1 MKTSSCQNDNAQI
14 RVTKSCHPSIALNVH
29 QRLIISDDG
38 VLAGLGL
45 SGRQARVYL
54 ALLRLGVAGAR
65 TIAALSLVNRQEV
78 YRLLDGLQGL
88 GLVQRNVCLPATFR
102 ATPIDVGVKLLL
114 KRKSS
119 QLSVM
124 NQQAKRLTRKLSQNH
139 LLTCPTLSAT
149 KPSLG
154 TVYEANR
161 GKKILQALQTAQHSI
176 EVVVTWTRF
185 KQLTTHF
192 ETQLQNALKR
202 DVAVSIVTQKP
213 PNLRFPKWVNAA
225 LSSKSNFK
233 VKTSP
238 DSPSA
243 SMFLFDGAVAAIAF
257 EPKLHLFK
265 GPDLWTTNQSITT
278 LCQAYFNTVY
288 NA

>member
-1 MKTSSCQNDNAQI
+1 MQTPLKPIQAFN
-14 RVTKSCHPSIALNVH
+14 H
-29 QRLIISDDG
+29 DG
-38 VLAGLGL
+38 LGGVGLLGVEVLVGLGL

-54 ALLRLGVAGAR
+54 ALLRLGVAGVR
-65 TIAALSLVNRQEV
+65 VIAALCLVNRQEV
-78 YRLLDGLQGL
+78 YRLLDSLQAL
-88 GLVQRNVCLPATFR
+88 GLVERNVCLPATFKP
-102 ATPIDVGVKLLL
+102 TPIDVGVKLLL
-114 KRKSS
+114 KRKSD

-124 NQQAKRLTRKLSQNH
+124 DQQAKQLTRKLSQNN
-139 LLTCPTLSAT
+139 LLTCPPVVA

-161 GKKILQALQTAQHSI
+161 GKKYRQAMQAAQHSI
-176 EVVVTWTRF
+176 DIVVTWARF

-202 DVAVSIVTQKP
+202 EVKVSIVTEKP
-213 PNLRFPKWVNAA
+213 PNLRLPKWVSAA

-243 SMFLFDGAVAAIAF
+243 SMFLFGCTLAAIAF
-257 EPKLHLFK
+257 DPNLHLFK
-265 GPDLWTTNQSITT
+265 GPDLWTNNPSIVA
-278 LCQAYFNTVY
+278 LCQAYFNAAN
-288 NA
+288 NAGF